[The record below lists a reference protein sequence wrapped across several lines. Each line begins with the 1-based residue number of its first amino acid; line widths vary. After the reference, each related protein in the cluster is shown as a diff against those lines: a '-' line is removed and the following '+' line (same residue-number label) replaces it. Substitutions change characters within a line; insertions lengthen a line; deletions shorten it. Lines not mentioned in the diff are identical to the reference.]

1 MRFFERVAELER
13 DRVPFALA
21 LVVSRRAPVSSHV
34 GDRAVV
40 FADGRMEGFVGG
52 SCSRDIVRRHGVEA
66 LRTGTPRLLHISP
79 VTPSLSRGDAKH
91 DPASADAPGAEHI
104 FVPMSCASEGAAD
117 VYLEPHL
124 PSRRLIVAGFTPVAE
139 ALARVGSALDY
150 EVLRVVD
157 DREVAEF
164 AGSDERVLTLG
175 ALAPFVRALSAT
187 ERSRTAAVVA
197 SLGHYDEAALGALL
211 DVELGFV
218 GLVASRKRAA
228 RVFGVLEQEGR
239 SAAVL
244 SRVHNPVGLDIGAR
258 AAGDVAISILA
269 EIVAA
274 PLPMSAPATPQ
285 EVVATSPATGVDV
298 ICGMDVEIDG
308 ARHRF
313 ELDGRTYYFCCAG
326 CRATF
331 AADPQAALAASGN
344 A

>member
-40 FADGRMEGFVGG
+40 FADGRIEGFVGG
-52 SCSRDIVRRHGVEA
+52 SCSRDIVRRHGVDA
-66 LRTGTPRLLHISP
+66 IRSGVPRLLHISP
-79 VTPSLSRGDAKH
+79 EQTAGDATGTG
-91 DPASADAPGAEHI
+91 DAEHI

-124 PSRRLIVAGFTPVAE
+124 PSRRLIVAGFTPVAQ

-175 ALAPFVRALSAT
+175 ALQPFVRALSAA

-239 SAAVL
+239 SADVL

-258 AAGDVAISILA
+258 AAGDLA

-274 PLPMSAPATPQ
+274 PLPVTASATPQ
-285 EVVATSPATGVDV
+285 EVGAASPATAVDV
-298 ICGMDVEIDG
+298 ICGMDIEIEG

-326 CRATF
+326 CRTTF

>member
-124 PSRRLIVAGFTPVAE
+124 PSRRLIVAGFTPVAQ

-157 DREVAEF
+157 DRGIAQPAAFHKVKRSGVVEV
-164 AGSDERVLTLG
+164 SERFTRPGDIIEKLEDRG
-175 ALAPFVRALSAT
+175 ALRADFADM
-187 ERSRTAAVVA
+187 RTKKFPAIVI
-197 SLGHYDEAALGALL
+197 DLL
-211 DVELGFV
+211 DLRIVNFQ
-218 GLVASRKRAA
+218 KR
-228 RVFGVLEQEGR
+228 
-239 SAAVL
+239 
-244 SRVHNPVGLDIGAR
+244 
-258 AAGDVAISILA
+258 DVA
-269 EIVAA
+269 
-274 PLPMSAPATPQ
+274 
-285 EVVATSPATGVDV
+285 
-298 ICGMDVEIDG
+298 
-308 ARHRF
+308 
-313 ELDGRTYYFCCAG
+313 
-326 CRATF
+326 
-331 AADPQAALAASGN
+331 
-344 A
+344 